1 MSKTTTKAPSPAKAP
16 SKRDQ
21 LIALLKVEGGTTLDA
36 MVLATGWPP
45 HTTRAA
51 LTGLKKAG
59 HVIEREKTKASRAI
73 ESSRLQRPTHNARQC

>member
-1 MSKTTTKAPSPAKAP
+1 MSKAAKTHPPSPASVP

-21 LIALLKVEGGTTLDA
+21 LIALLKAEGGTTLDA
-36 MVLATGWPP
+36 MIVATGWLP

-59 HVIEREKTKASRAI
+59 HVIEREKTDGVSRYRII
-73 ESSRLQRPTHNARQC
+73 ETAQADA

>member
-1 MSKTTTKAPSPAKAP
+1 MSKTAKTNAPSPAKAP

-21 LIALLKVEGGTTLDA
+21 LIALLKAEGGTTLDA
-36 MVLATGWPP
+36 MVTATGWLP

-59 HVIEREKTKASRAI
+59 HVIEREKTEGVSRYRIVERAD
-73 ESSRLQRPTHNARQC
+73 A